1 MLSLV
6 ESAFRQDLDEAVLT
20 DSSCWSNLRTSEYLR
35 HARQIPIPQTNTPAA
50 KGMRIAAVL
59 AVLSRAL
66 HKYIFRPVYLVEHD
80 DGIVQLLREVEESD
94 PSGEV
99 HFRSTLLRLLPERQR
114 ASGVKR
120 VAAVVREVSW
130 LVQHLL
136 SSLQFDA
143 FRSRLEAACRMAC
156 TEWMRI
162 QLAKMKIEPYF
173 GPPYD
178 DYDWQVLELPEFQA
192 PPPDTQEGG
201 APTVDGEPAADG
213 SSQGAEERAGSGG
226 GGADDETETETETA
240 GDDDAVS
247 VTSHDSA
254 ATLEPNEILLV
265 VWPSMCAIEE
275 GELAS
280 ITQGLVITKEQ
291 ARSAMEEVRSRG
303 GRKANAKRAR
313 SMSMARV
320 STREGEGEGSP
331 TRAFLEPTPATVDNG
346 GLEGNDG

>member
-1 MLSLV
+1 M
-6 ESAFRQDLDEAVLT
+6 
-20 DSSCWSNLRTSEYLR
+20 
-35 HARQIPIPQTNTPAA
+35 
-50 KGMRIAAVL
+50 
-59 AVLSRAL
+59 
-66 HKYIFRPVYLVEHD
+66 
-80 DGIVQLLREVEESD
+80 
-94 PSGEV
+94 
-99 HFRSTLLRLLPERQR
+99 
-114 ASGVKR
+114 
-120 VAAVVREVSW
+120 AAVVREVSW

-143 FRSRLEAACRMAC
+143 FRSRLEAACKLAC

-201 APTVDGEPAADG
+201 APTVDGEPGPTEDT
-213 SSQGAEERAGSGG
+213 QGAEELIGD
-226 GGADDETETETETA
+226 GGADDEKTKTEA
-240 GDDDAVS
+240 AVDNDDAVS

-254 ATLEPNEILLV
+254 VTLEPNEILLV

-275 GELAS
+275 GEPAS

-291 ARSAMEEVRSRG
+291 ARSAMEEVRSRA

-320 STREGEGEGSP
+320 STREEEGSP
-331 TRAFLEPTPATVDNG
+331 ARSFLEPTPAAVDSG
-346 GLEGNDG
+346 GGPEGTDG